1 MVTCFDWKFHE
12 ILLNTVYLR
21 KLSDV
26 DAVDVHTYVCC
37 RTYPVVGSD
46 VRCVCTYVSVF
57 FLSACMHF
65 VLDKNSTTFI
75 TAH

>member
-26 DAVDVHTYVCC
+26 DVVDVRVLHNVSYCYLRPPLTRVAYVHTYQLF
-37 RTYPVVGSD
+37 S
-46 VRCVCTYVSVF
+46 
-57 FLSACMHF
+57 
-65 VLDKNSTTFI
+65 
-75 TAH
+75 